1 MADPNAKLN
10 SLFGKKK
17 KKKSTTVNA
26 NVIVKTSA
34 QNAEKA
40 AAAAA
45 AAVAPPAKP
54 AAKAPAA
61 PTASGKVLS
70 DLSMNKDEEAEKAA
84 FQWAKQPKKYK
95 NADDKEGVATTW
107 EEQQERNRVNRRIQL
122 DSERAFPTLGQDA
135 TKAQVQGK
143 KAPTS
148 KAVETKN
155 AWATLHDQ
163 DEDSD

>member
-45 AAVAPPAKP
+45 AAAVAPPTKP
-54 AAKAPAA
+54 AAKNPAA

-70 DLSMNKDEEAEKAA
+70 DLSLSKEEEEKAS

-95 NADDKEGVATTW
+95 NADDKEAVATTW

-122 DSERAFPTLGQDA
+122 DSERAFPTLGVDSAKTQL
-135 TKAQVQGK
+135 QGK
-143 KAPTS
+143 KAPTN